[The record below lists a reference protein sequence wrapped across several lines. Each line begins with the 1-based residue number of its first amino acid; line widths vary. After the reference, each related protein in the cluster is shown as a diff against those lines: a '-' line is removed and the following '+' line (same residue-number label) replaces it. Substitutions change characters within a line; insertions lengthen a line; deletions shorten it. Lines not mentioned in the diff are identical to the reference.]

1 MGLKDIKI
9 EDYTYN
15 LPDERI
21 AKYPLGKRDESKL
34 LVYKDKEISKH
45 SFTDIPSLIP
55 QKTCLVFN
63 NTKVIHARLIF
74 YKSTGARIEIFC
86 LNPLSPSDY
95 SVSFQSKKSCEWE
108 CIVGNLRKWK
118 DAALKMDF
126 TFEGNMYT
134 LSASHEGGSDQA
146 HRIKF
151 SWDCEELSFGE
162 VLEITGKIPVPPYL
176 NRESEESD
184 AIRYQTVYSKH
195 EGSVAAPTA
204 GLHFTDDV
212 ISVLHENNITTT
224 ELTLHVGAG
233 TFKPVKS
240 ENIGGHDMHTE
251 QIAIT
256 FETVCDIVNAEA
268 GIFAVGTTSVRSLES
283 FYWIGV
289 KLLSGL
295 SDVNFISQWEVYE
308 LAQDYSYKESFTA
321 ILEYMKSNALKSMMA
336 STQIIIVP
344 GYDYKVIDAII
355 TNFHQPKST
364 LLLLVSALIGEK
376 WRDVYDFAL
385 DNEFRFLSYG
395 DSSILFKDK

>member
-21 AKYPLGKRDESKL
+21 AKYPLGQRDASKL
-34 LVYKDKEISKH
+34 LVYKGGDICKHDFTNIS
-45 SFTDIPSLIP
+45 SVIPEN
-55 QKTCLVFN
+55 TTLVFN

-74 YKSTGARIEIFC
+74 YKTTGARIEIFC

-95 SVSFQSKKSCEWE
+95 AISFQARKSCEWE

-118 DAALKMDF
+118 DEPLRMDF
-126 TFEGNMYT
+126 SYEGDLYT
-134 LSASHEGGSDQA
+134 LTASHEGGSDQA

-176 NRESEESD
+176 NRESEDSD
-184 AIRYQTVYSKH
+184 SIRYQTVYSKH

-204 GLHFTDDV
+204 GLHFTEDV
-212 ISVLHENNITTT
+212 ISQLHERNIKTT

-240 ENIGGHDMHTE
+240 ESIGGHDMHTE
-251 QIAIT
+251 QIGISY
-256 FETVCDIVNAEA
+256 ETVNDIANSPASV
-268 GIFAVGTTSVRSLES
+268 FAVGTTSVRTLES

-289 KLLSGL
+289 KLLEGL
-295 SDVNFISQWEVYE
+295 SDIDFVGQWEVYD
-308 LAQDYSYKESFTA
+308 LPQQYSFRQSFSA
-321 ILEYMKSNALKSMMA
+321 ILAYMQSNNLKTMIA

-364 LLLLVSALIGEK
+364 LLLLVSALIGDD
-376 WRDVYDFAL
+376 WRKVYDFAL
-385 DNEFRFLSYG
+385 DNDFRFLSYG
-395 DSSILFKDK
+395 DSSILFKK